1 MKYEIYKNKY
11 YFNKQAAA
19 WREKEEEGGGGRIE
33 FKILSREEMNVLF
46 FFVVQN

>member
-1 MKYEIYKNKY
+1 M
-11 YFNKQAAA
+11 A
-19 WREKEEEGGGGRIE
+19 REGGGGGRGRIE